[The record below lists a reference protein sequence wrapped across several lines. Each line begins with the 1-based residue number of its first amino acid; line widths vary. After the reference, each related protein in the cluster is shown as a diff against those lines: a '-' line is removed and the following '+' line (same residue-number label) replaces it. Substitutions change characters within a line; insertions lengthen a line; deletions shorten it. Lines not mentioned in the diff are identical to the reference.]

1 MERKKVA
8 YVLLAEGFEEVEA
21 LAPYDILHRG
31 GIDISLV
38 SAAAALSVRSSHN
51 VEIVAQRALPDG
63 LGDYDLLVLP
73 GGMPGMTNLRDN
85 RLVTDEVRRASS
97 GGKLIGAICASPS
110 VLGGLGLLEGRRA
123 TCYPGFEQNLLGA
136 TVTGEGVVEDGNIVT
151 GIGAGASLEFGLK
164 LLERLTD
171 KATAD
176 DVREKIIL
184 R

>member
-8 YVLLAEGFEEVEA
+8 YILLAEGFEEVEA
-21 LAPYDILHRG
+21 LAPYDVLRRG
-31 GIDISLV
+31 GVAVTLV
-38 SAAAALSVRSSHN
+38 SATTTLNVRSSHG
-51 VEIVAQRALPDG
+51 VEVVAQRALPDG
-63 LGDYDLLVLP
+63 LGDYDMLMLP

-85 RLVTDEVRRASS
+85 RLVTDEVGRASS

-123 TCYPGFEQNLLGA
+123 TCYPGFEQNLLDA
-136 TVTGEGVVEDGNIVT
+136 TATGESVVEDGNIVT

-176 DVREKIIL
+176 NVREQIIL